1 MPGNQQMHC
10 GVRSAQRWEER
21 IGPRQ
26 ARAGVSMRY
35 RDVEQRPAVDAPK
48 IWAISPGTTAA
59 ALTASHA
66 FRTKAHTEP
75 TERNSYGWFVPET
88 APHAPPTRR
97 PICHR
102 MTDGARAGVGCGSK
116 APLWRDVAWR
126 QPPAPASADRRQFQR
141 VRFPIAPF
149 PAVDRLTLR
158 GARHRVGSPSP
169 EFSGDCRA
177 STWSS

>member
-1 MPGNQQMHC
+1 MPGNQQMDR
-10 GVRSAQRWEER
+10 GARSSHRWAE
-21 IGPRQ
+21 
-26 ARAGVSMRY
+26 RAGRGQASAGASMRY

-48 IWAISPGTTAA
+48 IRAISPGTTAA
-59 ALTASHA
+59 ALTASYA

-75 TERNSYGWFVPET
+75 TERNSYGWFGPGS

-97 PICHR
+97 AICHR
-102 MTDGARAGVGCGSK
+102 MTDGARSGVGCGSK

-158 GARHRVGSPSP
+158 GARRRVGYPI
-169 EFSGDCRA
+169 A
-177 STWSS
+177 